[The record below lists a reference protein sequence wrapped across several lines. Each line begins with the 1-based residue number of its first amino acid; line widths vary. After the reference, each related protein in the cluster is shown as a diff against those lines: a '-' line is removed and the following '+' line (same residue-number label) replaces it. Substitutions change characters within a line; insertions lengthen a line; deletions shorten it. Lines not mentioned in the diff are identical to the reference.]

1 MKNRISK
8 FFLLIFIGIFF
19 ISSVIFPLFSLFA
32 KAFQNKKG
40 NFIGLKNFAEYF
52 GNPNTASSL
61 LNSLK
66 VSITVTVIVTVM
78 ALLFAYGVN
87 RTNIKFK
94 KILNFTA
101 LLPLFVPTMT
111 HGIALIYIFGR
122 QGIFTKAT
130 GIELPIYGFLGII
143 IAECVFIFPVLYFMI
158 SLSFNN
164 EDYRK
169 YEVAQLMGISNIK
182 QFFTITIPNIKYT
195 LVTCFFSAFI
205 LSFTDFGAPKVI
217 GGNYNI
223 LATDIF
229 KQVIGQQNFSMGSTV
244 GILLIIPAFIAFL
257 ADFFIS
263 NRNSKITT
271 GAIKY
276 RIRKNV
282 KRDLFYGIF
291 NYFIFFTIV
300 FILGIILLASLVKT
314 WPYDMSLSLRAYKF
328 SVMGESVWKIFA
340 NSIGVSLISA
350 ALGTMICFFTAY
362 IVEREKKYLIARK
375 IGYFLSILPNAIPG
389 LTIGLAYI
397 FFFNSRSNPF
407 NFLYGT
413 FIIIILANIVHFFAT
428 PFLTI
433 TASLKKIDSEYEA
446 ISNIMG
452 VAWYKTVFKVIIP
465 LSLDSI
471 VESFSYYFVNAM
483 ITISAVVFLYTSK
496 TRLISVMMISKN
508 DAGEI
513 ASASAMAVMIII
525 VNILFKCIFDFF
537 IKYLRN
543 RSYSAKRK
551 ETLKKEKQ
559 GEILRQNGKEI
570 LEILNRVSK
579 NTGVKYWLE
588 FGTLLGKIRENNFI
602 GHDINFDIGVMKE
615 ELSPKFLI
623 DIENAGFKR
632 ISSLSIENEGLK
644 DIKYKY
650 KEIEIEIFI
659 FERENDKVLC
669 YSESK
674 NGEIGVYK
682 LSNSTLE
689 ETRFMGVDTYI
700 PRNSIKRLLEI
711 YGKNFNVSDS
721 NWKDEM
727 SPSRYI
733 VEKTKEK

>member
-1 MKNRISK
+1 MKNKKSK
-8 FFLLIFIGIFF
+8 IFLLVFITIFFL
-19 ISSVIFPLFSLFA
+19 STVIFPLVSLFI

-40 NFIGLKNFAEYF
+40 EFIGFDNFIEYF
-52 GNPNTASSL
+52 KNPNTSSSL
-61 LNSLK
+61 INSLK
-66 VSITVTVIVTVM
+66 VSLTVTIIVIVIT
-78 ALLFAYGVN
+78 LLFAYGVN
-87 RTNIKFK
+87 RTNIKLK
-94 KILNFTA
+94 KVLNFTA
-101 LLPLFVPTMT
+101 LLPLFAPTMT

-122 QGIFTKAT
+122 QGIFTKFT
-130 GIELPIYGFLGII
+130 GIELPIYGFLGIVL
-143 IAECVFIFPVLYFMI
+143 AETIFIFPVIYFML
-158 SLSFNN
+158 SLSLKN

-229 KQVIGQQNFSMGSTV
+229 KQVIGQQNFSMGSTI
-244 GILLIIPAFIAFL
+244 GILLIIPAFLAFL
-257 ADFFIS
+257 IDFFMTNKS
-263 NRNSKITT
+263 SKITT

-276 RIRKNV
+276 KIKENI
-282 KRDLFYGIF
+282 KRDIFYGIF
-291 NYFIFFTIV
+291 NYMVFFSIV
-300 FILGIILLASLVKT
+300 FLLGIILLASLVKT
-314 WPYDMSLSLRAYKF
+314 WPYDMSLSLKAYKF
-328 SVMGESVWKIFA
+328 TVMGESVWSIFF
-340 NSIGVSLISA
+340 NSIMVSIISA
-350 ALGTMICFFTAY
+350 TLGTIICFFTAY
-362 IVEREKKYLIARK
+362 IIEREKRYVLVRK

-452 VAWYKTVFKVIIP
+452 VSWYKTVFRVIIP

-471 VESFSYYFVNAM
+471 VESFSYYFVNSM
-483 ITISAVVFLYTSK
+483 ITISAVIFLYTSK

-513 ASASAMAVMIII
+513 ASASAMAVMMII
-525 VNILFKCIFDFF
+525 VNIIFKCIFDFF

-543 RSYSAKRK
+543 RNYSEKRK

-559 GEILRQNGKEI
+559 GEALQQNGKEI
-570 LEILNRVSK
+570 LEILNTVSK
-579 NTGVKYWLE
+579 NTSVKYWLE
-588 FGTLLGKIRENNFI
+588 FGTLLGKVRENNFI

-623 DIENAGFKR
+623 DIENLGFKR
-632 ISSLSIENEGLK
+632 VSSLSIKNEGLK
-644 DIKYKY
+644 DIKYIY
-650 KEIEIEIFI
+650 KGIEIEIFI
-659 FERENDKVLC
+659 FEREKNKVIC
-669 YSESK
+669 YTETTDNK
-674 NGEIGVYK
+674 IVLYR

-689 ETRFMGVDTYI
+689 EVKFMGIETFI
-700 PRNSIKRLLEI
+700 PRNTIRRLLEI
-711 YGKNFNVSDS
+711 YGKNFNISDS

-727 SPSRYI
+727 SPSRFI
-733 VEKTKEK
+733 VNKIKE